1 MKQMIVYNDETKRTK
16 DFVDWYKKNYSKA
29 VENTPKKYS
38 WGMYR
43 LEVADIKNTLNAMLK
58 EQNTKFTITDHVTH
72 HHNIGNNNL
81 FEIKYSLDR
90 ESVEFI
96 ICKLALNSDM
106 FGGVYHYIE
115 DLSGKV
121 LCK

>member
-1 MKQMIVYNDETKRTK
+1 MKQMIIYNDETEHTK
-16 DFVDWYKKNYSKA
+16 DFVKWYKKNYSKA
-29 VENTPKKYS
+29 VERTPRQYS

-43 LEVADIKNTLNAMLK
+43 LEVSDIKKTLNKMMD
-58 EQNTKFTITDHVTH
+58 EQKTNFVITDHVTH

-81 FEIKYSLDR
+81 FEVKYKINKDQ
-90 ESVEFI
+90 VECI
-96 ICKLALNSDM
+96 ICKIALNSDM
-106 FGGVYHYIE
+106 FGGVYHYVE

>member
-29 VENTPKKYS
+29 VERTPRQYS
-38 WGMYR
+38 WGCYR
-43 LEVADIKNTLNAMLK
+43 LEVSDIKNTLNKMMS
-58 EQNTKFTITDHVTH
+58 EQNTKFTITDRVTH

-81 FEIKYSLDR
+81 FEIKYSLGKD
-90 ESVEFI
+90 SVEFI

-106 FGGVYHYIE
+106 FGGVYHYVE

>member
-29 VENTPKKYS
+29 VERTPRQYS
-38 WGMYR
+38 WGCYR
-43 LEVADIKNTLNAMLK
+43 LEVADIKNTLNKMMN
-58 EQNTKFTITDHVTH
+58 EQKTNFVITDRVTH

-81 FEIKYSLDR
+81 FEIKYSLGKD
-90 ESVEFI
+90 SVEFI

-106 FGGVYHYIE
+106 FGGVYHYVE